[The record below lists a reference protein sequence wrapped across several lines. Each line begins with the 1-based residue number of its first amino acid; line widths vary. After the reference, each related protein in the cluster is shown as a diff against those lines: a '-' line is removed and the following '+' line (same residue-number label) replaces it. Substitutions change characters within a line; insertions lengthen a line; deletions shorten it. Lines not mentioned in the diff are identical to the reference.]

1 MLPLVAAKPLSPAAA
16 ALARR
21 VLATGANGPEGAAQ
35 DRDLAGAR
43 IAALIA
49 QGGIKDA
56 GTILSRTSGLESNP
70 AMAQA
75 GAEAALLAGQDE
87 RACAIGDGTAS
98 GREEIYW
105 LRLRAYCRARG
116 PVRRRSRDLRPG
128 PGGGA
133 RRHLRA
139 VDGRQAG
146 RDRKS
151 RRGLAAGRAGL
162 CAVAQPGAGPRG
174 RDPAPAVA
182 AALAAS
188 EPAAATWNIE
198 SGPGPLQ
205 AAMAAVAAGDLAG
218 AQTLRAGL
226 TADATPVNE
235 LALLDA
241 LIAAA
246 AGKPDG
252 PTLDRLVERGA
263 VSDAKTRGKMQ
274 NAAILL
280 AALGAPMTPQARGE
294 FAKFAGAEA
303 GKATVARGLGAG
315 PGRRGEA
322 DGRERA
328 AGAVDQRRCGRRGA
342 CDRRSGADHPR
353 AAAGRAGGR
362 RARLRRRRAAGAEMS
377 GAGWIEAFLE
387 MMAGERASARNTLT
401 AYGKDL
407 ADAQAFL
414 KGRGVDLSTAGAEQI
429 EAYFAALSD
438 RGMSPATAARRRSA
452 VRQFYR
458 FVLGEGWRSDDPSRR
473 VDAPKKGRPL
483 PKVLSRAE
491 VDAII
496 AAAGARDGGQGLRLA
511 CMVELAYAS
520 GLRISELTA
529 LPLSVLARDPAYL
542 IVKGKGGKERLA
554 PLNEAAR
561 AAVKAYLEVR
571 KDFLP
576 KGDGANP
583 WLFPSRS
590 KAGRL
595 TPRRFAQLLDEAA
608 ADAGIDPARVS
619 PHVLRH
625 AFATHLLEGGADLRV
640 VQKLLGHADIAT
652 TQIYTHVAGER
663 LREVVQTKHPLA
675 KK

>member
-1 MLPLVAAKPLSPAAA
+1 M
-16 ALARR
+16 
-21 VLATGANGPEGAAQ
+21 N
-35 DRDLAGAR
+35 
-43 IAALIA
+43 
-49 QGGIKDA
+49 
-56 GTILSRTSGLESNP
+56 
-70 AMAQA
+70 
-75 GAEAALLAGQDE
+75 
-87 RACAIGDGTAS
+87 
-98 GREEIYW
+98 
-105 LRLRAYCRARG
+105 
-116 PVRRRSRDLRPG
+116 
-128 PGGGA
+128 
-133 RRHLRA
+133 
-139 VDGRQAG
+139 
-146 RDRKS
+146 
-151 RRGLAAGRAGL
+151 
-162 CAVAQPGAGPRG
+162 
-174 RDPAPAVA
+174 
-182 AALAAS
+182 
-188 EPAAATWNIE
+188 
-198 SGPGPLQ
+198 
-205 AAMAAVAAGDLAG
+205 
-218 AQTLRAGL
+218 
-226 TADATPVNE
+226 
-235 LALLDA
+235 
-241 LIAAA
+241 
-246 AGKPDG
+246 
-252 PTLDRLVERGA
+252 
-263 VSDAKTRGKMQ
+263 
-274 NAAILL
+274 
-280 AALGAPMTPQARGE
+280 
-294 FAKFAGAEA
+294 
-303 GKATVARGLGAG
+303 
-315 PGRRGEA
+315 
-322 DGRERA
+322 
-328 AGAVDQRRCGRRGA
+328 
-342 CDRRSGADHPR
+342 
-353 AAAGRAGGR
+353 
-362 RARLRRRRAAGAEMS
+362 

-496 AAAGARDGGQGLRLA
+496 AAAGARDGAQGLRLA

-554 PLNEAAR
+554 PLNDAAR

-571 KDFLP
+571 EDFLP

-663 LREVVQTKHPLA
+663 LREVVQSKHPLA